1 MISSPHFDNK
11 RQDVLI
17 LVKGPT
23 QGLEH
28 HSLHKNCIQSILQ
41 SIIKSLV

>member
-1 MISSPHFDNK
+1 MCSSKKIDNRK
-11 RQDVLI
+11 TDILI

-28 HSLHKNCIQSILQ
+28 TQSAEKNVLIWFY
-41 SIIKSLV
+41 